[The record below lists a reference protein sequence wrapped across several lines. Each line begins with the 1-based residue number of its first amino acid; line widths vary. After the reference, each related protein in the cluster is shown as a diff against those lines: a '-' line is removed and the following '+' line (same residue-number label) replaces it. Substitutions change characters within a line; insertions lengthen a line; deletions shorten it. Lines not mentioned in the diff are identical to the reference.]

1 MAAASAG
8 CIQKEGEGSSTE
20 VVAEESSIAQ
30 DGNCSTRGNEIEDS
44 SGDEEDEGCRY
55 YTVEEPEGSL

>member
-1 MAAASAG
+1 MTAASAG
-8 CIQKEGEGSSTE
+8 CIQKGGEGSSKE
-20 VVAEESSIAQ
+20 VAEEESSIAQ
-30 DGNCSTRGNEIEDS
+30 DGNCSSRGHEIEDS